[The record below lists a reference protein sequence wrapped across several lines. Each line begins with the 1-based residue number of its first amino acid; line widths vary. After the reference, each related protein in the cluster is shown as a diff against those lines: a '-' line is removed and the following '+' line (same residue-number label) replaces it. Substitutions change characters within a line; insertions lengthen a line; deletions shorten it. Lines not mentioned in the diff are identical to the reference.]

1 MSRRAWGVC
10 VLAVALIAAA
20 LVPAV
25 LGPGRRI
32 DGVAAPAPIAPP
44 PAVGDCLTA
53 PPEAAGSPLTA
64 RGLAIAAAPSAACS
78 SAWGY
83 GEIVSVTADARD
95 FPTTGTSPQ
104 APPDPD
110 ACRGAVRDYLGW
122 TVEPWIPVVTDTV
135 VLIGPDPVQAAAG
148 QRWIACVLAPDV
160 RGYPGSLRDRVPGPA
175 ADRSGWCKDSRSPA
189 GWRVGCADP
198 HDVEVFGS
206 ALIGI
211 DELSGLTDS
220 CARLVAERTGS
231 SDPTAGG
238 VLQVRAGP
246 DDPNTVPPDVSASRQ
261 SVICTLR
268 VTGDGMLTASL
279 VGRGDGPL
287 PWG

>member
-32 DGVAAPAPIAPP
+32 EGVAVPAPIPPP
-44 PAVGDCLTA
+44 PAVGDCLTGR
-53 PPEAAGSPLTA
+53 PVPAGSPLTA
-64 RGLAIAAAPSAACS
+64 RGLAVAAAPTGACS
-78 SAWGY
+78 TTWGY
-83 GEIVSVTADARD
+83 GEIVSVTADGRT
-95 FPTTGTSPQ
+95 FPTIGDQPQ

-110 ACRGAVRDYLGW
+110 SCRPAVRAYLGW
-122 TVEPWIPVVTDTV
+122 DVTPWTPVVADDV
-135 VLIGPDPVQAAAG
+135 VLVGPDAVQIAAG
-148 QRWIACVLAPDV
+148 QQWIACALTPDE
-160 RGYPGSLRDRVPGPA
+160 RGYPGSVRDRTPGPA

-189 GWRVGCADP
+189 GWRVGCDEP
-198 HDVEVFGS
+198 HDVEVFGV
-206 ALIGI
+206 ALISI
-211 DELSGLTDS
+211 DELAGLTDS
-220 CARLVAERTGS
+220 CARLVAERTGA
-231 SDPTAGG
+231 SDPTASGL
-238 VLQVRAGP
+238 LQVRAGP

-268 VTGDGMLTASL
+268 VTGDGLLTASL